1 MDLALVGVGGVFGG
15 ICRFQ
20 LGKVLSQKSNTSFP
34 IGTFLIN
41 ISGALLLG
49 ILTGVD
55 MGNSGYLLFGDGF
68 CGAFTTFSTF
78 MLMKSSVEILIEN
91 YRSNLYAAA
100 FNVCKN
106 AQDAEDVVQ
115 DTFIQYL
122 SQKKDFESEQHIRAW
137 LIRVA
142 INKAKNK
149 NNTFFRRN
157 SLPLEDYI

>member
-20 LGKVLSQKSNTSFP
+20 LGKVLSQKSNTLFP

-78 MLMKSSVEILIEN
+78 MYEGFHLFQERDKLNAFIYILSTLLLGIIG
-91 YRSNLYAAA
+91 YVCGYAIGRTIAR
-100 FNVCKN
+100 
-106 AQDAEDVVQ
+106 
-115 DTFIQYL
+115 L
-122 SQKKDFESEQHIRAW
+122 
-137 LIRVA
+137 
-142 INKAKNK
+142 
-149 NNTFFRRN
+149 
-157 SLPLEDYI
+157 